1 MFHRSDCCA
10 GPCAPEPCTRF
21 KRDWSVVCRPSRVL
35 LGGAKLRKTYF
46 PHNPCSIIKDLTI
59 FGIIKQV
66 IMRFLDGLDTSSW
79 FFLCINLETVS
90 VYFQQRLQTQICFF
104 CKQND
109 STGSDLSG
117 LPWNWCRCFTLFLK
131 IDRNANH
138 NKQNKNRQ
146 VEHTVVRVPFIFFS
160 LSKQTQHIYTKH
172 NWNATCQQESDEET
186 AIHARLSLD
195 NRRRTRKVPTPPPPP
210 LSMFAHK

>member
-1 MFHRSDCCA
+1 MQHYQRSYYLWHYQA
-10 GPCAPEPCTRF
+10 GHYAFSRWTRYEF
-21 KRDWSVVCRPSRVL
+21 VVFPVHKFGNCLSL
-35 LGGAKLRKTYF
+35 LPTKIT
-46 PHNPCSIIKDLTI
+46 NTDLL
-59 FGIIKQV
+59 
-66 IMRFLDGLDTSSW
+66 FLQAEWL
-79 FFLCINLETVS
+79 N
-90 VYFQQRLQTQICFF
+90 
-104 CKQND
+104 
-109 STGSDLSG
+109 GSDLSG